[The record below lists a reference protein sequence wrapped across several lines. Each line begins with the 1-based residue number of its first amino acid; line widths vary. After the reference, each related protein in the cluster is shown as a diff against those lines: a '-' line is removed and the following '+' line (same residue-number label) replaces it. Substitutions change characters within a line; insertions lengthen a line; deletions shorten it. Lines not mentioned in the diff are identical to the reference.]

1 MLKCSLSLS
10 IPFSNSVS
18 ILISKALNSLS
29 GKLFISV
36 SLFVFQR
43 FSLALSINSSSSAFF
58 ILLNFPS
65 MTSCET
71 VTAVLKVFLCGSI
84 PIHIA
89 WVQSLWWRA
98 RFDVVANLNFSS
110 GCADSYHLGSGW
122 SGDGGARAG
131 IRCEMGLP
139 LCSLTI
145 ATLLGMTSDPRLLKQ
160 KL

>member
-1 MLKCSLSLS
+1 MA
-10 IPFSNSVS
+10 INVWFYFW
-18 ILISKALNSLS
+18 ALNSLS
-29 GKLFISV
+29 GKNCYLCFII
-36 SLFVFQR
+36 FQR

-139 LCSLTI
+139 LCSLAI